1 MGIWYTMP
9 TTLWIPKITMRNF
22 SCYYTYFSFVL
33 FLLAIFLPCGNLLRN
48 AIFINSIGVGIIGN
62 LILIYASTSK
72 APSWAL
78 EAGITAEEKAYRTI
92 EDQNKLINNFSVH
105 TVPMILS
112 LLLLMR
118 CTTLTYKDS
127 VLIYVIGFIFMLIW
141 SILPY
146 QNKTGGVKMNYAYP
160 GWSVKELLSVSL
172 ILVMITV
179 IIVYAKSTQNSL
191 LNI

>member
-1 MGIWYTMP
+1 MSG
-9 TTLWIPKITMRNF
+9 LQFIPKITLRNF

-33 FLLAIFLPCGNLLRN
+33 FLIAIFLPCGYILRN
-48 AIFINSIGVGIIGN
+48 AILINSIGVGIIGN
-62 LILIYASTSK
+62 LILIYASASK

-78 EAGITAEEKAYRTI
+78 EKGISAEEKAYRTI

-105 TVPMILS
+105 TIPMVLA
-112 LLLLMR
+112 LLFLMR
-118 CTTLTYKDS
+118 CNTLTYKDS
-127 VLIYVIGFIFMLIW
+127 VLIYVIAFIFMLIW

-160 GWSVKELLSVSL
+160 GWSVRDLLSVSL
-172 ILVMITV
+172 ILIAINV